1 MPLHHQPI
9 ACVIRQYGTGLYRT
23 CVSLERKSAICLST
37 HRDEESATETIEQFW
52 ETYRKGEI
60 QTVEDLRGLIKSNN
74 PTDFKGPEQDDGH
87 QDQGLALNE

>member
-1 MPLHHQPI
+1 MALHHQPI

-52 ETYRKGEI
+52 EIYRKGEI
-60 QTVEDLRGLIKSNN
+60 QTVEDLRSLIDTNH
-74 PTDFKGPEQDDGH
+74 PTDTKEPDGDH
-87 QDQGLALNE
+87 QDHSLALNE